1 MKKSIRKPIGVKKK
15 PIKVNQ
21 KGRTSAIKKKNNLI
35 YLKQRYSFHYR
46 KGNWKRAE
54 EYNKYSIE
62 NYNINLR
69 EWMDRKEISKMK
81 NKNVFGFDKP
91 KKIKYG

>member
-1 MKKSIRKPIGVKKK
+1 MKKSIRKPIGLKTK

-21 KGRTSAIKKKNNLI
+21 KGNTNKIKKKNNLI
-35 YLKQRYSFHYR
+35 YLKQRYSYHYR

-54 EYNKYSIE
+54 EYNNYATE
-62 NYNINLR
+62 NYNTSLR
-69 EWMDRKEISKMK
+69 DWMEAKEISKMT
-81 NKNVFGFDKP
+81 NKNVFGFDNP